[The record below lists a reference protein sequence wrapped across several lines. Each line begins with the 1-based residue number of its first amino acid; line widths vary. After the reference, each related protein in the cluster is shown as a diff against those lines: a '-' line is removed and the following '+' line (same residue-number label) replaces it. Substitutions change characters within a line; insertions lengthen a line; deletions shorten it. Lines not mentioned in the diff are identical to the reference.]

1 MPFRKIKEFHQE
13 AIHSTNDSWSVV
25 HGNSKKGPLGK
36 ILALNDFEQAAQK
49 KLPRPLFGYIA
60 GSAESGKSHRD
71 NVSSFNQWSFVPR
84 VLENVSS
91 RSQETELLSNTW
103 SSPFGIAPMGIAAL
117 STYRGD
123 LVLATSAARANIPFI
138 LSGVSLTPL
147 ETVMKVAPN
156 TWFQVYLPGDQKRID
171 ALIERCQ
178 RAGVRTLVIT
188 VDIPV
193 PGNRENN
200 VRSGFSMPIRPSF
213 RLAWD
218 GLARP
223 AWLFNTFLRTLKD
236 GVPHFENAYA
246 ERGVPVISS
255 SAVRDFSNRD
265 HLSWDYIS
273 RIRDIWKGTLILKGI
288 LNVND
293 AVHASRIGMDGI
305 ILSNHGGRQLDGT
318 VAPLK
323 VLPNIVA
330 ALPDLPVMIDGGFRR
345 GSDVLKA
352 LGLGARFV
360 FIGRPF
366 NYAAA
371 VAGCA
376 GVSHGI
382 DLLCSEID
390 RNMAMLGVTS
400 VKDLSPDFLTSTV

>member
-1 MPFRKIKEFHQE
+1 MSFRKIKESHQE
-13 AIHSTNDSWSVV
+13 AVHSPNDSWSVV
-25 HGNSKKGPLGK
+25 HGTSKKGPLGK

-71 NVSSFNQWSFVPR
+71 NVSSFNRWSFVPR

-91 RSQETELLSNTW
+91 RSQETELLSSTW

-147 ETVMKVAPN
+147 ETVMKAAPN
-156 TWFQVYLPGDQKRID
+156 SWFQVYLPGDQKRID
-171 ALIERCQ
+171 ALIDRCQ
-178 RAGVRTLVIT
+178 RAGVRTLVVT

-200 VRSGFSMPIRPSF
+200 VRSGFSMPLRPSF

-218 GLARP
+218 GLTRP

-273 RIRDIWKGTLILKGI
+273 RIRKTWKGTLILKGI

-293 AVHASRIGMDGI
+293 AVRANRIGIDGI

-371 VAGCA
+371 VAGGA
-376 GVSHGI
+376 GVSHAI
-382 DLLCSEID
+382 DLLRSEID
-390 RNMAMLGVTS
+390 RNLAMLGVTN
-400 VKDLSPDFLTSTV
+400 VKELSPDFLTSTV

>member
-1 MPFRKIKEFHQE
+1 L
-13 AIHSTNDSWSVV
+13 
-25 HGNSKKGPLGK
+25 GN
-36 ILALNDFEQAAQK
+36 ILALNDFERAAQK

-71 NVSSFNQWSFVPR
+71 NVSSFERWSFVPR
-84 VLENVSS
+84 VLENVSGRSQQASLFS
-91 RSQETELLSNTW
+91 RSW

-123 LVLATSAARANIPFI
+123 LVLATSAAQANIPYI

-147 ETVMKVAPN
+147 ETVMAAAPDS
-156 TWFQVYLPGDQKRID
+156 WFQVYLPGDQQRID
-171 ALIERCQ
+171 ALVARCQ
-178 RAGVRTLVIT
+178 RAGVRTLVVT

-200 VRSGFSMPIRPSF
+200 VRAGFSMPLRPGL

-218 GLARP
+218 GITRP
-223 AWLFNTFLRTLKD
+223 SWLFNTFLRTLKD

-246 ERGVPVISS
+246 ERGAPVISA

-265 HLSWDYIS
+265 HLSWEHIA
-273 RIRDIWKGTLILKGI
+273 RIRESWKGTLVLKGI
-288 LNVND
+288 LSVHD
-293 AVHASRIGMDGI
+293 AARADRLGVDGV

-318 VAPLK
+318 VAPLN
-323 VLPNIVA
+323 VLPDIVA
-330 ALPDLPVMIDGGFRR
+330 ALPGLPVMIDGGFRR

-366 NYAAA
+366 NFAAA
-371 VAGCA
+371 VGGSA
-376 GVSHGI
+376 GVAHAIG
-382 DLLCSEID
+382 LLRAEID
-390 RNMAMLGVTS
+390 RNLAMLGVTCIG
-400 VKDLSPDFLTSTV
+400 DLSPDFLTRSA